1 MFDRNGFMNWLE
13 ETFITNSFGRNIV
26 SEIIEYAYEHQNV
39 SLDQFAY
46 FVSDLLPE
54 VEFLE
59 VARFC
64 SDNML
69 TDTTLVLL
77 DRKDGWL
84 IMRLHLYYRDKGW
97 ENRGACANNYNLLVN
112 TERKE
117 YKIYVSPFYGY
128 ERSSDIEVK
137 RKSDI
142 LNYIEYL
149 KENGFVDAVEIYCG

>member
-13 ETFITNSFGRNIV
+13 ETFITNSFGRN
-26 SEIIEYAYEHQNV
+26 AYEHQNV

-64 SDNML
+64 SDDML

-77 DRKDGWL
+77 DRKDG
-84 IMRLHLYYRDKGW
+84 
-97 ENRGACANNYNLLVN
+97 
-112 TERKE
+112 
-117 YKIYVSPFYGY
+117 
-128 ERSSDIEVK
+128 
-137 RKSDI
+137 
-142 LNYIEYL
+142 
-149 KENGFVDAVEIYCG
+149 

>member
-1 MFDRNGFMNWLE
+1 MIKMFDRNGFMNWLE

-26 SEIIEYAYEHQNV
+26 SEIIEYAYDHQNV

-64 SDNML
+64 SDDML

-77 DRKDGWL
+77 DRKDG
-84 IMRLHLYYRDKGW
+84 
-97 ENRGACANNYNLLVN
+97 
-112 TERKE
+112 
-117 YKIYVSPFYGY
+117 
-128 ERSSDIEVK
+128 
-137 RKSDI
+137 
-142 LNYIEYL
+142 
-149 KENGFVDAVEIYCG
+149 

>member
-59 VARFC
+59 V
-64 SDNML
+64 
-69 TDTTLVLL
+69 
-77 DRKDGWL
+77 
-84 IMRLHLYYRDKGW
+84 
-97 ENRGACANNYNLLVN
+97 
-112 TERKE
+112 
-117 YKIYVSPFYGY
+117 
-128 ERSSDIEVK
+128 EVK
-137 RKSDI
+137 NRFAP
-142 LNYIEYL
+142 YL
-149 KENGFVDAVEIYCG
+149 LKQPGNVLT